1 MCFIADSDALVA
13 PRSIRVLKLLHKN
26 DEGVL
31 LSPVKKYPYYK
42 DAENPIIHL
51 SKDKDSCISEGY
63 HAYLNEATILKFYRH
78 FGFKSIKELEKKTP
92 YIVGVFEIPKGT
104 LYFVN
109 SRNEV
114 VTESLILKDLL

>member
-26 DEGVL
+26 KEEVL
-31 LSPVKKYPYYK
+31 ISPIRKYSYYK

-51 SKDKDSCISEGY
+51 SKDKDGCISEGY

-78 FGFKSIKELEKKTP
+78 FGFKTIKELEKKTP
-92 YIVGVFEIPKGT
+92 YIVGIFEIPKGT
-104 LYFVN
+104 TYFVN

-114 VTESLILKDLL
+114 VSETLILRDLI